1 MLRTQNT
8 SGQVTNFYG
17 NTIGATYEFS
27 PTNVEREKFPN
38 SLVIITKYMEI
49 HGICIVCMPDATWF
63 PFAFA
68 VCEWTVSG
76 EWSHVPKQ

>member
-27 PTNVEREKFPN
+27 PTNAEREKFPN
-38 SLVIITKYMEI
+38 SLVIIMKYMEY
-49 HGICIVCMPDATWF
+49 ICMEYIRCYL
-63 PFAFA
+63 
-68 VCEWTVSG
+68 VSVRSSTLSQSLSVNGLNG
-76 EWSHVPKQ
+76 E

>member
-27 PTNVEREKFPN
+27 PTNAEREKFPN
-38 SLVIITKYMEI
+38 SLVIIMKYMEY
-49 HGICIVCMPDATWF
+49 ICMYAWVLPGFRSFLNAV
-63 PFAFA
+63 AVA
-68 VCEWTVSG
+68 VCEWTQ
-76 EWSHVPKQ
+76 W

>member
-38 SLVIITKYMEI
+38 SLVIITKYMEY
-49 HGICIVCMPDATWF
+49 ICRPYATWF